1 MKLFR
6 KLKFKY
12 LYMKNIL
19 RTLVKLL
26 NQRPHVSQIQ
36 IRRCLIQTP
45 FYACIPIFFVF
56 VIFAIPSDRTSIKIF
71 EIIYEMFL
79 LTLYIPLIYFILVF
93 LPTYLVQ
100 ILLQKYKALDFVS
113 IITYTIFF
121 TLIVSS
127 LIMSLSTS
135 KIILIPMKAFLIL
148 CFFSLTFAVINWVL
162 LIRTTKR
169 EKICS
174 HPKLSN

>member
-1 MKLFR
+1 MGLIR

-19 RTLVKLL
+19 HTFVKLP
-26 NQRPHVSQIQ
+26 NQRLHVSQIQ

-56 VIFAIPSDRTSIKIF
+56 VIFAIPSNRTSIKIF

-100 ILLQKYKALDFVS
+100 VLLQKYKALDLVS

-121 TLIVSS
+121 TLIVPS

-135 KIILIPMKAFLIL
+135 KIILIPMKAFLVL
-148 CFFSLTFAVINWVL
+148 CFFSLTFAVINWIL

>member
-1 MKLFR
+1 
-6 KLKFKY
+6 
-12 LYMKNIL
+12 MKNIL
-19 RTLVKLL
+19 HTLVKLL
-26 NQRPHVSQIQ
+26 NQRLHVSQIQ

-45 FYACIPIFFVF
+45 FYACIPIFFIF
-56 VIFAIPSDRTSIKIF
+56 VAFSIPSDRTSIKIF
-71 EIIYEMFL
+71 EIIYEMLL
-79 LTLYIPLIYFILVF
+79 LTLYTPLVYFILVF

-100 ILLQKYKALDFVS
+100 VLLQKYKVLDFVS
-113 IITYTIFF
+113 IITYAIFF
-121 TLIVSS
+121 TLIVPS

-135 KIILIPMKAFLIL
+135 SIIIIPMRAFLVL

-162 LIRTTKR
+162 LLRTTKK